1 MTAKISGH
9 LSESEMASMFGIGVW
24 GLRAWRKRGYG
35 PPIVKFGRQVYY
47 REEDVQ
53 AFIDAQ
59 SSAQA

>member
-35 PPIVKFGRQVYY
+35 PTIVKFGRQVYY

-53 AFIDAQ
+53 AFISSQANQ
-59 SSAQA
+59 SD